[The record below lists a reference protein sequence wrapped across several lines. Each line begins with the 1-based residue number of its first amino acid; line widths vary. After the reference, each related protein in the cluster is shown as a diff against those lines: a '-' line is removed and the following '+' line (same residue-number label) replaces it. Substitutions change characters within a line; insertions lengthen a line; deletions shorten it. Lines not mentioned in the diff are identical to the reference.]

1 MKMIASRELT
11 AAPARVWR
19 ILEAEGSVVIT
30 KDGKP
35 RGILLP
41 TSEETLIE
49 DVDSQVRSR
58 ARRVVSQIRQRSAEK
73 GVPTPAD
80 IEKEILEVRKRRRS
94 KK

>member
-11 AAPARVWR
+11 ASPARVWR
-19 ILEAEGSVVIT
+19 ILEAEGLVVIT

-58 ARRVVSQIRQRSAEK
+58 ARRVVSQIRQRTAEE

-80 IEKEILEVRKRRRS
+80 IEKEILEVRQRRRS

>member
-11 AAPARVWR
+11 ASPARVWR

-58 ARRVVSQIRQRSAEK
+58 ARRVVSRIRQRSAEK